1 MEELLI
7 KLHKEEQELIH
18 KINKLAKFRESDD
31 YKNLSVYHKGLLD
44 IQLNAMK
51 TYLEVIMARVVDI
64 KTNQN
69 IEIEQAESEL
79 EINPDRIL
87 IIISDKKD

>member
-7 KLHKEEQELIH
+7 KLHREEQELIH
-18 KINKLAKFRESDD
+18 KINKLTKFRESDD

-51 TYLEVIMARVVDI
+51 TYVDI
-64 KTNQN
+64 LSARCVD
-69 IEIEQAESEL
+69 IEINLNTEIKETESEL
-79 EINPDRIL
+79 KIDPDRIP